1 MIPSISDSLRSDAP
15 DCFPTRWLLGCL
27 LVLLWSASP
36 LSAKDTNSIAR
47 RDYPSFKL
55 ISERNIFNSNRTR
68 RSSRG
73 GAETRKAARI
83 ETVTLVGT
91 MSYEKGLY
99 AFFDGSSSELKKAL
113 GPGQSIAGFK
123 VAQITSTSVR
133 LEAENKTLDLQVGTQ
148 LRREDEGEWQVA
160 STPAAATSATSASS
174 DSPGDESDVIKRL
187 MQQREQELK

>member
-1 MIPSISDSLRSDAP
+1 
-15 DCFPTRWLLGCL
+15 
-27 LVLLWSASP
+27 
-36 LSAKDTNSIAR
+36 
-47 RDYPSFKL
+47 
-55 ISERNIFNSNRTR
+55 
-68 RSSRG
+68 
-73 GAETRKAARI
+73 
-83 ETVTLVGT
+83 

-133 LEAENKTLDLQVGTQ
+133 LETESKMLDLLVGTQ

-160 STPAAATSATSASS
+160 SAPVAAATAPSSSS